1 MNILV
6 IGGGGREHALCW
18 KLSQSPHATRV
29 FCTPGNAGIEEDA
42 VVKNISANDT
52 ERVLRLCRDEGIDLV
67 VIGPEKPLISGMADR
82 LRDAGFLVYG
92 PNKKAAMMEGSKAFA
107 KSVMLEEGIPTA
119 KYESFTNF
127 ESAQTYIKKEF
138 KEGRKVV
145 VKASGEALGKG
156 VVVCDNEEQAV
167 SAAKSMLIG
176 GIFGEAGKTVVIEE
190 RLEGKEVSLMAV
202 CNGEDYVILPP
213 AQDYKSAF
221 DNGEGPNTGGM
232 GAYCPIS
239 GISDEA
245 IKTLGET
252 FIKPILHRFL
262 KEGSPF
268 IGTLYAGLI
277 LTESGAKALEYNV
290 RFGDPETQ
298 VILPLIE
305 NDFASL
311 LYSASRGKKIDPIQ
325 NYKGACVC
333 VVIVSKG
340 YPGEYEKGLPIPD
353 VSGIKIFKV
362 FHAGTEWKN
371 HSVVNSG
378 GRVLN
383 LVEKADTVQL
393 ARESVY
399 GKIGNT
405 FEHPWRYR
413 KDIGR

>member
-6 IGGGGREHALCW
+6 VGGGGREHALCW
-18 KLSQSPHATRV
+18 KLSQSPYVTRV

-52 ERVLRLCRDEGIDLV
+52 EGVLRLCRDEGIDLV

-107 KSVMLEEGIPTA
+107 KLVMLEEGIPTA
-119 KYESFTNF
+119 KYESFINF

-156 VVVCDNEEQAV
+156 VVVCDCEEQAI
-167 SAAKSMLIG
+167 SAAEAMLIDG
-176 GIFGEAGKTVVIEE
+176 VFGDAGKTVVIEE
-190 RLEGKEVSLMAV
+190 RLEGREMSLMAV
-202 CNGEDYVILPP
+202 CNGEGYVLLPP

-239 GISDEA
+239 GITDEE
-245 IKTLGET
+245 IRTYGET
-252 FIKPILHRFL
+252 FIKPVLQRFL
-262 KEGSPF
+262 REGIPF
-268 IGTLYAGLI
+268 IGTLYAGLM
-277 LTESGAKALEYNV
+277 LTDSGAKALEYNV

-298 VILPLIE
+298 VVLPLIE
-305 NDFASL
+305 SDFMSL
-311 LYSASRGKKIDPIQ
+311 LYSASQGKKLDPIQ
-325 NYKGACVC
+325 TYKGACVC

-353 VSGIKIFKV
+353 LSGIKTFKV

-371 HSVVNSG
+371 KVMVNFG

-383 LVEKADTVQL
+383 LVEKAETVQL
-393 ARESVY
+393 ASESLY
-399 GKIGNT
+399 GKIDNI
-405 FEHPWRYR
+405 FKHPWRYR
-413 KDIGR
+413 KDIGM